1 MIVAGPILM
10 RASPPR
16 PLTDQRGRGGGRKEQ
31 AGQQMTDFSGGQC
44 NERLGRHGHWGGRWR
59 GKRIALVHTDA
70 HQESRGQHDEGHMA
84 IPADVA
90 TDFILIESQVFAGLQ
105 VLFNVPTR
113 ANGLHDGGERRG
125 LGSKDQVVGQSVR
138 GVQAATHDQEVA
150 AVDAAALEPGQDGPV
165 KEALAFGAQAL
176 TQGLP
181 VLLAKGLLGD
191 VGHRVEQASL
201 LGLDTDD
208 LDGWHGQRVGV
219 ALRFEEGA
227 QVGAVT

>member
-16 PLTDQRGRGGGRKEQ
+16 PLIDQGGRGGGRPDE
-31 AGQQMTDFSGGQC
+31 AGQQMTDFSGGQR
-44 NERLGRHGHWGGRWR
+44 NDAWSRHGHWGGRWR
-59 GKRIALVHTDA
+59 GKRTALVHTDA

-90 TDFILIESQVFAGLQ
+90 AHFILIESQIFVGLQ
-105 VLFNVPTR
+105 VLFNVPART
-113 ANGLHDGGERRG
+113 NDLHDGGERRG

-150 AVDAAALEPGQDGPV
+150 AVDAAALEAGQNGPV
-165 KEALAFGAQAL
+165 KKPLTFGAQAL
-176 TQGLP
+176 TQRLP